1 MNSRSSS
8 AWPQLRNVSTSGNLE
23 KAEDYQE
30 TLDAREALDGRTASR
45 FLAIAGLSLLG
56 VP

>member
-8 AWPQLRNVSTSGNLE
+8 AWPLLRNVSTSGNLE
-23 KAEDYQE
+23 KVEDDQE
-30 TLDAREALDGRTASR
+30 TLDARESLDGWTAPR

>member
-8 AWPQLRNVSTSGNLE
+8 AWPLLRNVSTSGNLE
-23 KAEDYQE
+23 KVEDDQE
-30 TLDAREALDGRTASR
+30 SLDPREALDGRTASR

>member
-8 AWPQLRNVSTSGNLE
+8 AWLQLRNVSTSGNLE

-45 FLAIAGLSLLG
+45 FLAIAGLSLPG